1 MSDELKTKI
10 RLERIQTI
18 VNNHNNKIHWYG
30 REFYNSRPNPV
41 YFKNE
46 CPPQYSLKD
55 ITETD
60 IDEWKNE
67 HLKKECVIFLRSI
80 PNVDSELY
88 KRFKDMDIND
98 VLIETYKLYLKFQ
111 IKRWAEPVSED
122 AFNNMD
128 LDSLEYMLDKLIIR
142 NEKEKMDK
150 CIDHNDN
157 DKGNDDGKGTKKSW
171 WNIF

>member
-67 HLKKECVIFLRSI
+67 HLK
-80 PNVDSELY
+80 
-88 KRFKDMDIND
+88 
-98 VLIETYKLYLKFQ
+98 
-111 IKRWAEPVSED
+111 
-122 AFNNMD
+122 
-128 LDSLEYMLDKLIIR
+128 
-142 NEKEKMDK
+142 
-150 CIDHNDN
+150 
-157 DKGNDDGKGTKKSW
+157 
-171 WNIF
+171 